1 MKILLDTHAF
11 LFWRTDALAG
21 RARELIADPD
31 NEIYLSAASVWEIS
45 IKRGIGRLS
54 MQGNVEDMAAEDG
67 FLPLAI
73 NLDHARLAGELPMH
87 HRDPFDRLIVAQAL
101 CEGLVIATRD
111 AALAQYDAPLI
122 SV

>member
-11 LFWRTDALAG
+11 LFWRTDALSD
-21 RARELIADPD
+21 RTRELIADPD
-31 NEIYLSAASVWEIS
+31 NEVYLSAASVWEIS
-45 IKRGIGRLS
+45 IKRGIGRLT
-54 MQGNVEDMAAEDG
+54 MQGDVGDMAAEDG
-67 FLPLAI
+67 FVPLAI
-73 NLDHARLAGELPMH
+73 NFEHAQLAGELPLH

-111 AALAQYDAPLI
+111 AAFAQYDAPLI

>member
-11 LFWRTDALAG
+11 LFWRTDSLAG

-31 NEIYLSAASVWEIS
+31 NEVYLSAASVWEIS
-45 IKRGIGRLS
+45 IKQGIGRLR
-54 MQGNVEDMAAEDG
+54 MQGHVAEMAAEDG
-67 FLPLAI
+67 FVPLAI
-73 NLDHARLAGELPMH
+73 NFEHAQLAGELPLH

-111 AALAQYDAPLI
+111 AALAQYDAPVI